1 MSGESPEV
9 QMARLDERLK
19 TILSRL
25 DEAKEDQKSQERW
38 MGRMDTAMTAIHNRV
53 ENVENNLAKAS
64 PTIDEFLVI
73 KAKVVG
79 AGIFGK
85 WLWLGLGGLIGLLAS
100 SRAAIFEWLSK

>member
-38 MGRMDTAMTAIHNRV
+38 MDRTDIALTAINNRV
-53 ENVENNLAKAS
+53 ENVEASLAKAS

-79 AGIFGK
+79 AGVFGK
-85 WLWLGLGGLIGLLAS
+85 WLWLGLGGLIGLLAGG
-100 SRAAIFEWLSK
+100 RTMIFEWFSK